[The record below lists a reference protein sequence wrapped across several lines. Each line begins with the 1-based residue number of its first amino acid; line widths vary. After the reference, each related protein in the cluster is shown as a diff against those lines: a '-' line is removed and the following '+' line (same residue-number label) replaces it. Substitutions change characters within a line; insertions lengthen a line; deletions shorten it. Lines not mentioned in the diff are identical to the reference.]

1 MDYRL
6 YEKHAAAYLRNELY
20 EVLVENYRRSR
31 TQIDVVARK
40 NSVLIVAEV
49 KYRRHGGL
57 PEELIS
63 HGQKERIHREIGP
76 LMIKYHCNEWQL
88 LLFFYRAK
96 SFVPEIIALEC

>member
-6 YEKHAAAYLRNELY
+6 YEKHAAAYLRNDLY

-76 LMIKYHCNEWQL
+76 LMIKYHCNEWRL

>member
-6 YEKHAAAYLRNELY
+6 YEKHAAAYLRNDLY

-96 SFVPEIIALEC
+96 SFIPEIIALEC

>member
-40 NSVLIVAEV
+40 NGILIVAEV

-63 HGQKERIHREIGP
+63 HWQKERIHREIGP
-76 LMIKYHCNEWQL
+76 LMVKYHCNEWQL

>member
-40 NSVLIVAEV
+40 NGVLIVAEV

-76 LMIKYHCNEWQL
+76 LMIKYHCNEWRL

>member
-49 KYRRHGGL
+49 KYRRNGGL

-76 LMIKYHCNEWQL
+76 LMVKYHCNEWQL

>member
-76 LMIKYHCNEWQL
+76 LMVKYHCNEWQL
-88 LLFFYRAK
+88 LLFFYKAK

>member
-6 YEKHAAAYLRNELY
+6 YEKHAAAYLRNDHC

-40 NSVLIVAEV
+40 NGILIVAEV

-63 HGQKERIHREIGP
+63 RGQKERIHREIGP
-76 LMIKYHCNEWQL
+76 LMVKHHCNEWQL

>member
-40 NSVLIVAEV
+40 NGVLIVAEV

-63 HGQKERIHREIGP
+63 HDQKERIHREIGP
-76 LMIKYHCNEWQL
+76 LMIKYHCNEWRL

>member
-40 NSVLIVAEV
+40 NGVLLVAEV

-63 HGQKERIHREIGP
+63 HGQKKRIQREIGP
-76 LMIKYHCNEWQL
+76 LMVKYHCKEWQL
-88 LLFFYRAK
+88 LLFFYRGK

>member
-6 YEKHAAAYLRNELY
+6 YEKHAATYLRNDLC

-40 NSVLIVAEV
+40 NDVLIVAEV
-49 KYRRHGGL
+49 KYRKHGGL

-63 HGQKERIHREIGP
+63 HGQKERIMNEIVP
-76 LMIKYHCNEWQL
+76 LMNRYHCREWQL

-96 SFVPEIIALEC
+96 SFVPEIIAIEC